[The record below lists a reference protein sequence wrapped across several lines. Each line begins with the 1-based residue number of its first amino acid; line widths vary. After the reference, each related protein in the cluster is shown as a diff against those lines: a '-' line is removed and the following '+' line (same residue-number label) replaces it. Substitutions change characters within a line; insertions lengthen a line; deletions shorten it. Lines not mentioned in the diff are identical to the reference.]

1 MRDFSRDWIHW
12 HSSSSN
18 YESFLLS
25 KEKQVFTINHVAD
38 TNSVV
43 QGHNLII

>member
-1 MRDFSRDWIHW
+1 MRGFSRDWSHW

-18 YESFLLS
+18 NENFLLS
-25 KEKQVFTINHVAD
+25 KEKQIFTINHIAD
-38 TNSVV
+38 MNSVV